1 MIIII
6 KVDGCR
12 AAGNL
17 TCLHGGIC
25 NGLNGL
31 CECLHGYNGRTCS
44 ECMFLF
50 YLNKLSYRN
59 KIKLKTKKYFF
70 NNSLWL

>member
-1 MIIII
+1 MIIVII
-6 KVDGCR
+6 VDGCR

-31 CECLHGYNGRTCS
+31 CECLHGYNGTTCS
-44 ECMFLF
+44 ECSFFLF
-50 YLNKLSYRN
+50 KKILSYRN
-59 KIKLKTKKYFF
+59 KIKFKT
-70 NNSLWL
+70 